1 MKNNILLSSRLFWRI
16 SGTLLL
22 ILISVGIAYFLI
34 TAYSAQ
40 KYYQEA
46 TQRLNSHVAEH
57 MLKEVNPFVNG
68 EVNEEALGKIMH
80 SMMAVNPGLEVYLL
94 DPNGAILSFVVLDKK
109 VKLNR
114 IDLSPVKAFLE
125 SRGKKFILGDDPR
138 NPGKKAVFSA
148 TDVEENGVLRGYV
161 YMVLASEQY
170 ENIIAT
176 LRNSYLLKTG
186 SKLFI
191 ITLLLAFFLGIMS
204 IWLITKYL
212 RKIIHTVN
220 QFEQGNLQVRIPVKS
235 NDELGGLSETFN
247 RMADTLLKN
256 IDQLKEVDH
265 LRKEL
270 IANISHDL
278 RTPLSVI
285 HGYVETLVL
294 KKDNIK
300 PEEEEKY
307 LKVILKSTDRLKDL
321 VADLFQLSRLEA
333 RQVEPDME
341 TFAIAELLND
351 LAAKYQLLADDKK
364 ISIEINIENKTAMVN
379 ADLALMER
387 VLQNLLDNAILHTPE
402 NGQVDLSLTTIK
414 NNVEVSV
421 SNTGEGIST
430 DDIHHIF
437 DRYYTG
443 SSKGKT
449 GSGLG
454 LAIVKSILELHNS
467 VIKVKSK
474 LQEKTTF
481 FFLLP
486 LTV

>member
-16 SGTLLL
+16 SGILLL
-22 ILISVGIAYFLI
+22 ILISLGIAYFLI

-57 MLKEVNPFVNG
+57 MLKEVTPFVNG

-114 IDLSPVKAFLE
+114 IDISPVKSFLE
-125 SRGKKFILGDDPR
+125 SGGEKFILGDDPR

-148 TDVEENGVLRGYV
+148 TDVEENGALKGYV

-235 NDELGGLSETFN
+235 NHELGGLSETFN

-333 RQVEPDME
+333 RQVEPEME
-341 TFAIAELLND
+341 TFAIAELVND
-351 LAAKYQLLADDKK
+351 LATKYQLLADDKK
-364 ISIEINIENKTAMVN
+364 ISIEINIENKTALVN

-402 NGQVDLSLTTIK
+402 NGQVNLSLATIK

-421 SNTGEGIST
+421 SNTGEGIPT

-474 LQEKTTF
+474 LQERTTF
-481 FFLLP
+481 FFQLP

>member
-114 IDLSPVKAFLE
+114 IDLSPVKSFLE
-125 SRGKKFILGDDPR
+125 SGGKKFILGDDPR

-235 NDELGGLSETFN
+235 NHELGGLSETFN

-341 TFAIAELLND
+341 TFAIAELIND

-364 ISIEINIENKTAMVN
+364 ISIEINIENKTALVN

-467 VIKVKSK
+467 VINVKSK
-474 LQEKTTF
+474 LQERTTF
-481 FFLLP
+481 FFQLP